1 MRLRSAAALTAA
13 LLLTLA
19 GCSSGSPASQPS
31 PTPTTKPVLSDP
43 IDLDYLSSI
52 IVDDGVGR
60 ALVTDWNAQKVRAID
75 AKGTELWS
83 MPTRVDDERGGA
95 EAYSVGDTVVIH
107 DYSGKTAA
115 YSWADGTEQWAYTL
129 PGGSESCHMPE
140 GFGSQTTGTDPILG
154 DGDLI
159 LLSYFG
165 AIEEPGCQPTSADG
179 SLTVVALDPKTG
191 KEAWPALSVGPGSR
205 TFGGVR
211 VNISPDRST
220 GYLSWEDDGDSA
232 LTRIDLGSGKHSTIS
247 LEQARSV
254 DDTGFDYY
262 DVMPTT
268 EAGSALYVYGTDDP
282 DDPMSSAVTRA
293 AVLDLPSGPPPA
305 TNPVMAIADTTA
317 EATMTDTFDPVCTV
331 DLQFTPKGEATC
343 VQPQLYASAIKYQG
357 TTGGLKAWEADAP
370 EAAFDSIGFPGAP
383 QTAPV
388 DGPEGPLVIVPGL
401 ESGVD
406 ALDARTGATVWSAG
420 DPRPVGE
427 VESEDDG
434 QFGMPWGGQGVIPEL
449 GLVVVTDAGWTRFYE
464 SATGKTVSERKGS
477 EFAALS
483 SGRRFVLVSDEDS
496 TTMWAVVDR

>member
-1 MRLRSAAALTAA
+1 MRLRSVAALTAA

-115 YSWADGTEQWAYTL
+115 YSWADGTERWAYTL

-140 GFGSQTTGTDPILG
+140 GFGPQTTGTDPILG
-154 DGDLI
+154 DGELI
-159 LLSYFG
+159 LLSYYG
-165 AIEEPGCQPTSADG
+165 AIEEPGCQPTSANG
-179 SLTVVALDPKTG
+179 NLTVVALDPKTG
-191 KEAWPALSVGPGSR
+191 KEAWPALSVGPKSR
-205 TFGGVR
+205 TFGGAR

-254 DDTGFDYY
+254 DDTEFDYY

-268 EAGSALYVYGTDDP
+268 ERTPPLRLRHRRSRRPDELSGDPCGGPRPPGRAVAGIEPGHGDRRHYGGGDDDRHLRP
-282 DDPMSSAVTRA
+282 GMHRR
-293 AVLDLPSGPPPA
+293 PPVHP
-305 TNPVMAIADTTA
+305 
-317 EATMTDTFDPVCTV
+317 E
-331 DLQFTPKGEATC
+331 GEATC
-343 VQPQLYASAIKYQG
+343 VQPQLYASAIKYQER
-357 TTGGLKAWEADAP
+357 TAD
-370 EAAFDSIGFPGAP
+370 
-383 QTAPV
+383 
-388 DGPEGPLVIVPGL
+388 
-401 ESGVD
+401 
-406 ALDARTGATVWSAG
+406 
-420 DPRPVGE
+420 
-427 VESEDDG
+427 
-434 QFGMPWGGQGVIPEL
+434 
-449 GLVVVTDAGWTRFYE
+449 
-464 SATGKTVSERKGS
+464 
-477 EFAALS
+477 
-483 SGRRFVLVSDEDS
+483 
-496 TTMWAVVDR
+496 